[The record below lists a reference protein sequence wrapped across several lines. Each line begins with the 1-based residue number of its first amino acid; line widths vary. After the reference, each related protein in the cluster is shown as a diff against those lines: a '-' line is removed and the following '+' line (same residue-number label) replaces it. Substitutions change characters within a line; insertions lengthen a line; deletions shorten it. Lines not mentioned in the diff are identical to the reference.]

1 MTATSVLFECVKKIC
16 KKYRHLMRSDDLFR
30 EMNYVIEN
38 FSEHLLRSLVQAT
51 ETVANQQLDEAGIR
65 TAFSIINATL
75 HIIESILGQEELP
88 DFYEE
93 QLPTIMQ
100 VCGFVVNK
108 EYPTMQPPEL
118 VKA

>member
-1 MTATSVLFECVKKIC
+1 MSAQSVLFDCVKKIC
-16 KKYRHLMRSDDLFR
+16 KKYRFLMRSDDLFR

-51 ETVANQQLDEAGIR
+51 ETIANQNLDEQGIR
-65 TAFSIINATL
+65 TAFSVINASL

-93 QLPTIMQ
+93 QLPTIME
-100 VCGFVVNK
+100 VCTFVVSK
-108 EYPTMQPPEL
+108 QYPTIQPPEL
-118 VKA
+118 IKA